1 MSELPEGWSEVAVND
16 LTDAHAPI
24 CYGVLK
30 PGERDDAI
38 VPMVRVT
45 DIRGDVLERSQLML
59 ISHQLDEEFSR
70 SRISG
75 GDVLLSIQGTVGRV
89 AVVPDD
95 MPAANISRTIARI
108 RPASLDLSRWLWAAL
123 RTPQMQEAMGEETG
137 GTTRDSLN
145 IGALRD
151 ISIRVPPLAEQRRIV
166 AKLDALT
173 ARTARA
179 RADLDRIP
187 ALAARF
193 KQAVLAS
200 CFTPESS
207 NELVELGSIV
217 SLENGDRGKNY
228 PGENEQ
234 HDNGYCVF
242 LGTRNVHHGSFDWTG
257 AKFISKDKHEL
268 LSGGTLQRGDVV
280 LTIRGTLGNC
290 AVYDER
296 APFER
301 VRINSAMIIV
311 RPKGNVLPHYVMWA
325 LRSPAFLGWVSSNA
339 RGSAQPHLRAVDIKS
354 TKVRLPDLEEQAAI
368 VLRVERAFAEIDRLA
383 AEASSARRL
392 LNRLD
397 QAVLAKAFWGELV
410 PQDPADEPASVLL
423 DRIRAER
430 ASAPKATRG
439 RRKAAA

>member
-1 MSELPEGWSEVAVND
+1 MSELPAGWSEVAVND

-45 DIRGDVLERSQLML
+45 DIRGDVLEPSQLML

-70 SRISG
+70 SRIKG

-95 MPAANISRTIARI
+95 MPPANISRTIARI
-108 RPASLDLSRWLWAAL
+108 RPASLDLSRWLWTAL

-151 ISIRVPPLAEQRRIV
+151 IPIRVPPLAEQRRIV

-173 ARTARA
+173 IRTARA

-187 ALAARF
+187 ALAARY
-193 KQAVLAS
+193 KQAVLAKVFGELD
-200 CFTPESS
+200 CAPEKLMALVDPARGIPYGIVQTGPPVQSGVPTVRCGDVRQFS
-207 NELVELGSIV
+207 VEKAGLKIVAQDIADAYARTQLRGGEVLLAIRGSVGNAAVVGPELAGCNISREVALIPVGERLRPRFAMFFLGSPDAQAYLKRHVKGVAQTGINLEDV
-217 SLENGDRGKNY
+217 RSLTLPVPGLPVQDAVVEKIDR
-228 PGENEQ
+228 
-234 HDNGYCVF
+234 
-242 LGTRNVHHGSFDWTG
+242 
-257 AKFISKDKHEL
+257 
-268 LSGGTLQRGDVV
+268 
-280 LTIRGTLGNC
+280 
-290 AVYDER
+290 
-296 APFER
+296 
-301 VRINSAMIIV
+301 
-311 RPKGNVLPHYVMWA
+311 A
-325 LRSPAFLGWVSSNA
+325 L
-339 RGSAQPHLRAVDIKS
+339 
-354 TKVRLPDLEEQAAI
+354 
-368 VLRVERAFAEIDRLA
+368 AEIDRLVT
-383 AEASSARRL
+383 EAVAARRL
-392 LNRLD
+392 LDRLD
-397 QAVLAKAFWGELV
+397 QAVLAKAFRGELV

-439 RRKAAA
+439 RRKAVA